1 MENTPA
7 SENAAS
13 APEGGSDSPLS
24 LEELIAD
31 ATQVVETALEGAEAI
46 ISGAGDI
53 IPEDATAIINEAI
66 AELEGVLGE

>member
-13 APEGGSDSPLS
+13 APEGGSESPLS

-31 ATQVVETALEGAEAI
+31 AT
-46 ISGAGDI
+46 
-53 IPEDATAIINEAI
+53 
-66 AELEGVLGE
+66 

>member
-46 ISGAGDI
+46 ISGGGDI